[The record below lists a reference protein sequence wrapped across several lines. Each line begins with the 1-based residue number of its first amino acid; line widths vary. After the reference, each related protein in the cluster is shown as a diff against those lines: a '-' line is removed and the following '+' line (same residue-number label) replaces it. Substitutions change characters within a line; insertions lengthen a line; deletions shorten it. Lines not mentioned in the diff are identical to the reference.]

1 MNGNPTLE
9 QLNVGTGS
17 MARLSIVIPVY
28 NVEDTLEQCLQSIV
42 GQTFSDMEVIIVDD
56 GSPDHCPQMCD
67 EWAEKDSRIRVIH
80 KENGGLSDARN
91 AGIDMAQG
99 EFITFVDSDDYLD
112 LDTYVKVMNR
122 AADTGADIVEF
133 PVYRFY
139 GSARQSMLHLND
151 QLYTDMRTYWLEA
164 QAYAHCYACNKIYR
178 HDLFKDVHFPTGIV
192 FEDVATLPLLLRE
205 TKRIRTTGKGCYFY
219 CLNEAGITSTA
230 QGPQLEMLLK
240 SHLHIIDRWCD
251 DLYYMHVLN
260 IQMDVTELTGHA
272 PTLPYRKVNPLTK
285 SLTFNNRIKALA
297 LNIIGIDRLCRLNRL
312 THSVRSSH
320 S

>member
-1 MNGNPTLE
+1 MT
-9 QLNVGTGS
+9 
-17 MARLSIVIPVY
+17 LSIIVPVY
-28 NVEDTLEQCLQSIV
+28 RVEATLDRCINSIV
-42 GQTFSDMEVIIVDD
+42 QQSFTDYELILVDD
-56 GSPDHCPQMCD
+56 GSPDSCPRLCD
-67 EWAEKDSRIRVIH
+67 DWALRDSRIKVIH
-80 KENGGLSDARN
+80 KQNGGLSDARN
-91 AGIDMAQG
+91 AGLEQAEG
-99 EFITFVDSDDYLD
+99 EYVTFVDSDDYVAPE
-112 LDTYVKVMNR
+112 TYARVMPLVN
-122 AADTGADIVEF
+122 DCDIVEF

-178 HDLFKDVHFPTGIV
+178 HDLFKNVHFPTGIV

-285 SLTFNNRIKALA
+285 SLTFTNRIKALA